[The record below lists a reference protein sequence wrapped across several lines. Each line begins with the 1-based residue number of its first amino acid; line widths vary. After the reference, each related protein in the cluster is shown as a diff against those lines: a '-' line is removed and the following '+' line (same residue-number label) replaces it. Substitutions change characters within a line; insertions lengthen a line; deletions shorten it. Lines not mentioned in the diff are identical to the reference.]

1 MWETYPN
8 DEELPKKRRYVK
20 TYDSS
25 SGNYDNEKLE
35 REKIRR
41 NKR

>member
-20 TYDSS
+20 NIRFL

-41 NKR
+41 NR